1 LKFQTNTPR
10 LLRATLFTLLLTA
23 FAGAG
28 HEAFGQATTTTTNE
42 NIPFTSNMLNPC
54 NGDSVT
60 FSGTLHIVNT
70 LTIDGSGGTHLKT
83 HTNYQDVTG
92 TGAPSG
98 ITYRVGTVSNEII
111 NDSDGPQSNVT
122 SISTVKLISP
132 GPALNT
138 FLRIVLHITIN
149 ANGQT
154 TSTVQ
159 EVSAEC
165 RGRI

>member
-1 LKFQTNTPR
+1 LKFETNTPR
-10 LLRATLFTLLLTA
+10 LLCAALFAVLFTSFAGNEA
-23 FAGAG
+23 FA
-28 HEAFGQATTTTTNE
+28 QATTTTTNE
-42 NIPFTSNMLNPC
+42 NIPFTNSLLNPC
-54 NGDSVT
+54 NGDTVT

-70 LTIDGSGGTHLKT
+70 LTTDAGGGTHLKT

-92 TGAPSG
+92 AGVPSG

-122 SISTVKLISP
+122 SISTVKLIAP
-132 GPALNT
+132 GPALNA
-138 FLRIVLHITIN
+138 FLRIVMHITIN
-149 ANGQT
+149 ADGQT

-165 RGRI
+165 RGRV